1 MAVSVTSNFPA
12 GITACNLPFLISL
25 RSDAAVSGPFGK
37 NFSAA
42 CLKV

>member
-12 GITACNLPFLISL
+12 GMTARNLPFLISL
-25 RSDAAVSGPFGK
+25 RSEAAVSGPFGK

-42 CLKV
+42 CFNV

>member
-12 GITACNLPFLISL
+12 GMTAHNLPFLISL

-42 CLKV
+42 CFNV